1 MKKITLYAILT
12 IAALTFCSPD
22 AVAGSKESKESKGWR
37 PTKRHYM
44 NNMGER
50 YRQREVRREGYGLYL
65 GITPFYDISPRMRRF
80 SPHIFPHFHIGN
92 HHPRYH
98 HRGNVALPNYGVG
111 VGVGIRYGVFRSRN
125 LGLGI
130 HIR

>member
-1 MKKITLYAILT
+1 MKKIALYAILT

-22 AVAGSKESKESKGWR
+22 AVAGSKESKGWR
-37 PTKRHYM
+37 PTKK
-44 NNMGER
+44 R
-50 YRQREVRREGYGLYL
+50 YREREVRREGYGLYL
-65 GITPFYDISPRMRRF
+65 GVTPFYDISPRRRWF

>member
-22 AVAGSKESKESKGWR
+22 AVAGPPKKSKGWR
-37 PTKRHYM
+37 PTNRAPATPRWRSS
-44 NNMGER
+44 ER
-50 YRQREVRREGYGLYL
+50 QGYGLYL
-65 GITPFYDISPRMRRF
+65 GLTPFYDISPRRRRF
-80 SPHIFPHFHIGN
+80 SPHFFPHFHIGN

-98 HRGNVALPNYGVG
+98 HRGNVALPNHGVG

>member
-12 IAALTFCSPD
+12 IAALTFCSLD
-22 AVAGSKESKESKGWR
+22 AVAGSKKSKGWR
-37 PTKRHYM
+37 SANRSPATPRWRSS
-44 NNMGER
+44 ER
-50 YRQREVRREGYGLYL
+50 QGYGLYL
-65 GITPFYDISPRMRRF
+65 GLTPFYDVSPRRRRAC
-80 SPHIFPHFHIGN
+80 PHIIPHFHIGN

-111 VGVGIRYGVFRSRN
+111 LGVGIRYGVFRSRN
-125 LGLGI
+125 LGFGI

>member
-22 AVAGSKESKESKGWR
+22 AVAGSKESKGWR
-37 PTKRHYM
+37 PTKKR
-44 NNMGER
+44 NVTP
-50 YRQREVRREGYGLYL
+50 RQGYGLYL
-65 GITPFYDISPRMRRF
+65 GVTPFYDISPRLKHPL
-80 SPHIFPHFHIGN
+80 PHIIPHLHIGN

>member
-1 MKKITLYAILT
+1 MKKITLYAMLT
-12 IAALTFCSPD
+12 IAALAFCSPT
-22 AVAGSKESKESKGWR
+22 AVAESKKSKESKGWR
-37 PTKRHYM
+37 PTRT
-44 NNMGER
+44 NR
-50 YRQREVRREGYGLYL
+50 VQREGYGIYL
-65 GITPFYDISPRMRRF
+65 GVTPFYDISPRRHRF
-80 SPHIFPHFHIGN
+80 CPHILPHFHIGN

-125 LGLGI
+125 LGFGI